1 MSSRSQEVNFD
12 GLVGPTHNYSGL
24 AFGNVAATKHSGAS
38 SSPKQA
44 ALQGLEKMWA
54 LHEMGMVQGVLPPQE
69 RPDVRLLRQLGF
81 SGKNDGEI
89 VQRAGREAP
98 HLLASAASAAS
109 MWVAN
114 AATVSPAADTAD
126 GKTHFTPANLSHMLH
141 RSIESR
147 ITGRILQA
155 IFSGDSYRH
164 HAALPA
170 TPRFSDEGA
179 ANHTRLCASYDS
191 AGVELFVYGSGQ
203 QGGPLPTKYPA
214 RQTLEACQAIARAH
228 GLHPARTVFAQQNP
242 QAIDAGVFHNDVI
255 AVGNLNLLFYHEDA
269 FLGTHLL
276 RKELD
281 KAAGEALDYIEV
293 ASADVSLEAA
303 VNSYL
308 FNSQLITRPGSSKA
322 TLIVPMECR
331 ESASV
336 HAYLQKLEAGNTAIG
351 EVCYFDLRQSM
362 NNGGGPACLRLRVVM
377 SEAQQ
382 SALHANVLLNEGL
395 YKQLRQW
402 VEKHYRDELAPSDLA
417 DPSLLVECRTALD
430 ELSQLLRLGSV
441 YDFQR

>member
-1 MSSRSQEVNFD
+1 
-12 GLVGPTHNYSGL
+12 
-24 AFGNVAATKHSGAS
+24 
-38 SSPKQA
+38 
-44 ALQGLEKMWA
+44 
-54 LHEMGMVQGVLPPQE
+54 
-69 RPDVRLLRQLGF
+69 
-81 SGKNDGEI
+81 
-89 VQRAGREAP
+89 
-98 HLLASAASAAS
+98 
-109 MWVAN
+109 
-114 AATVSPAADTAD
+114 
-126 GKTHFTPANLSHMLH
+126 
-141 RSIESR
+141 
-147 ITGRILQA
+147 
-155 IFSGDSYRH
+155 
-164 HAALPA
+164 
-170 TPRFSDEGA
+170 
-179 ANHTRLCASYDS
+179 
-191 AGVELFVYGSGQ
+191 
-203 QGGPLPTKYPA
+203 
-214 RQTLEACQAIARAH
+214 
-228 GLHPARTVFAQQNP
+228 
-242 QAIDAGVFHNDVI
+242 
-255 AVGNLNLLFYHEDA
+255 
-269 FLGTHLL
+269 LL

-402 VEKHYRDELAPSDLA
+402 VEKPYRDELAPSDLA

>member
-1 MSSRSQEVNFD
+1 MSTRSLEVNFD
-12 GLVGPTHNYSGL
+12 GLVGPSHNYSGL
-24 AFGNVAATKHSGAS
+24 AFGNVAAIKHSGAT
-38 SSPKQA
+38 SSPRQA

-81 SGKNDGEI
+81 SGKSDRDI
-89 VQRAGREAP
+89 LRRAVKEAP

-114 AATVSPAADTAD
+114 AATISPAADTVD

-155 IFSGDSYRH
+155 IFAGDGYQH

-179 ANHTRLCASYDS
+179 ANHTRLCPSYDS
-191 AGVELFVYGSGQ
+191 AGVELFVYGRGAQDSPQ
-203 QGGPLPTKYPA
+203 PKKYPA

-228 GLHPARTVFAQQNP
+228 GLNPARTVFAQQNP
-242 QAIDAGVFHNDVI
+242 AAIDAGVFHNDVI
-255 AVGNLNLLFYHEDA
+255 AVGNLRLLFFHEQA
-269 FLGTHLL
+269 FLDTHLL
-276 RKELD
+276 RRQLD
-281 KAAGEALDYIEV
+281 QAAGDALDYIEV
-293 ASADVSLEAA
+293 AASEVSLDEA

-308 FNSQLITRPGSSKA
+308 FNSQLIVRPGSAKA
-322 TLIVPMECR
+322 TLIVPTECR
-331 ESASV
+331 ETASA
-336 HAYLQKLEAGNTAIG
+336 HAYLQKLEAGDSAIG

-382 SALHANVLLNEGL
+382 QALDANVLLSEAL
-395 YKQLRQW
+395 YGQLRQW
-402 VEKHYRDELAPSDLA
+402 VEKHYRDVLAPSDLA
-417 DPSLLVECRTALD
+417 DPSLLTECRTALD